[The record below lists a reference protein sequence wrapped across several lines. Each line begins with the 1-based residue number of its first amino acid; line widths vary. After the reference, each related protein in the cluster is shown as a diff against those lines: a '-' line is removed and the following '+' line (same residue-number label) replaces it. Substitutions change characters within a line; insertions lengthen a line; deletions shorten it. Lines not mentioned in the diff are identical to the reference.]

1 MTSTSM
7 TKTTPA
13 VSDEL
18 ADGTTDDTKSMATET
33 DSNMV
38 IIASAAGG
46 GTAVLLAIGILLYC
60 RSTKKKRLAAVT
72 ANISVVPSKTVMDD
86 MDAVVL
92 TDQVKN
98 DIREWDIK

>member
-1 MTSTSM
+1 M

-18 ADGTTDDTKSMATET
+18 ADGTADDTKSMATET
-33 DSNMV
+33 DSNMI

-46 GTAVLLAIGILLYC
+46 GGAVLLAIGILLYC